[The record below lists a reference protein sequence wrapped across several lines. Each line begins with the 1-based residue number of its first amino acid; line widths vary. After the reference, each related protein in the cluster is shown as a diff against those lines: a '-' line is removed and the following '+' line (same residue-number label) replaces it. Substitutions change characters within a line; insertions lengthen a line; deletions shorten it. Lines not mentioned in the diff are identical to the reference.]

1 MPHPNNSEGIEV
13 TMAGD
18 SFRLFH
24 PLAFQY
30 VEALLSLPA
39 NHNHPFRG
47 EWQAFKDC
55 EKGLTADSTWH
66 AVKNLMALKNI
77 DDYKNVIL

>member
-1 MPHPNNSEGIEV
+1 MTCPTGSEGTDV
-13 TMAGD
+13 TKAGD
-18 SFRLFH
+18 SFRLFD
-24 PLAFQY
+24 PIAFQY

-39 NHNHPFRG
+39 NQNHPFRG

-55 EKGLTADSTWH
+55 ERGLTADSTWY